1 VVVSRASGPFII
13 YIVVITDMMEPM
25 DRFDKESIERLRGY
39 GLSRLETA
47 ILYNL
52 ILNKDRKLTVEEIQQ
67 IIKDVYTVEIRN
79 AVRRMENLKL
89 VRSTFDFPEKF
100 YYIGKDLKFA
110 E

>member
-1 VVVSRASGPFII
+1 
-13 YIVVITDMMEPM
+13 MMEPM

-52 ILNKDRKLTVEEIQQ
+52 ILNKDRALTIEEIQQ
-67 IIKDVYTVEIRN
+67 KIINFSRAEISN
-79 AVRRMENLKL
+79 AVRRMEDLKL

-100 YYIGKDLKFA
+100 YYIGKELKFA